1 MACAPLSAP
10 APAIEFKRLGARTK
24 IPSAK
29 KPRHKHPLTA
39 TVAGG
44 SPLKLRAKLP
54 LQLNLPLRRKLSTRG
69 RDWFSCTSTS
79 SCEYPSINSSG
90 IIINWGMCNFK
101 WFRRW
106 YIIIPWS
113 WTSRMVSIYLVLCL
127 SFAAEARDIP
137 HYPFDY
143 HACENVRS
151 YYAGMEDLRGEALQ
165 KKLNSI
171 IARHHPLSYKE
182 VWEALKILD
191 AADADKPEASLEVVE
206 IYSLR
211 VVSKLLAGKPEGWNR
226 EHLWPR
232 SYGLMSGPSLTDLHN
247 IRPADV
253 NVNSSRGNKFYGECH
268 VSSSNCRKPAT
279 RESAF
284 DTEADKERWAPPR
297 QVRGDIARAI
307 MYMAVCYGVN
317 QSGRGLNLHLS
328 DSPNIANKEMGMLS
342 TLLKWNEIDPPSR
355 EEKLRNERICIK
367 YQHNRNPFVDHPEY
381 ANRIWKHVVPR
392 H

>member
-1 MACAPLSAP
+1 MSTIIDNDLSGVGDILYDWSVTVPGDGDRGASE
-10 APAIEFKRLGARTK
+10 AAISEQTRRQWKPNNEGKRCFLMIGF
-24 IPSAK
+24 AK
-29 KPRHKHPLTA
+29 
-39 TVAGG
+39 
-44 SPLKLRAKLP
+44 
-54 LQLNLPLRRKLSTRG
+54 Q
-69 RDWFSCTSTS
+69 
-79 SCEYPSINSSG
+79 
-90 IIINWGMCNFK
+90 
-101 WFRRW
+101 
-106 YIIIPWS
+106 
-113 WTSRMVSIYLVLCL
+113 
-127 SFAAEARDIP
+127 
-137 HYPFDY
+137 
-143 HACENVRS
+143 
-151 YYAGMEDLRGEALQ
+151 
-165 KKLNSI
+165 
-171 IARHHPLSYKE
+171 

-191 AADADKPEASLEVVE
+191 AADVDKPGASSEVVE

-392 H
+392 R

>member
-1 MACAPLSAP
+1 
-10 APAIEFKRLGARTK
+10 
-24 IPSAK
+24 
-29 KPRHKHPLTA
+29 
-39 TVAGG
+39 
-44 SPLKLRAKLP
+44 
-54 LQLNLPLRRKLSTRG
+54 
-69 RDWFSCTSTS
+69 
-79 SCEYPSINSSG
+79 
-90 IIINWGMCNFK
+90 MCNFK

-171 IARHHPLSYKE
+171 IARHHSLSYKE

-191 AADADKPEASLEVVE
+191 AADVDKPEASSEVVE

-211 VVSKLLAGKPEGWNR
+211 VVLKLLAGKPEGWNR

-328 DSPNIANKEMGMLS
+328 DSPNIDTERSYLVVLLISLFVAPWAIAELYILNKVTQL
-342 TLLKWNEIDPPSR
+342 
-355 EEKLRNERICIK
+355 
-367 YQHNRNPFVDHPEY
+367 
-381 ANRIWKHVVPR
+381 
-392 H
+392 

>member
-1 MACAPLSAP
+1 MACASASA
-10 APAIEFKRLGARTK
+10 APVIEFKRLGACRKSSST
-24 IPSAK
+24 K

-44 SPLKLRAKLP
+44 APLKLKAKLP
-54 LQLNLPLRRKLSTRG
+54 LELNLPLRRKLSTRG
-69 RDWFSCTSTS
+69 RDWLSDD
-79 SCEYPSINSSG
+79 
-90 IIINWGMCNFK
+90 
-101 WFRRW
+101 WF
-106 YIIIPWS
+106 
-113 WTSRMVSIYLVLCL
+113 
-127 SFAAEARDIP
+127 AK
-137 HYPFDY
+137 
-143 HACENVRS
+143 
-151 YYAGMEDLRGEALQ
+151 Q
-165 KKLNSI
+165 
-171 IARHHPLSYKE
+171 

-191 AADADKPEASLEVVE
+191 AADVDKPEASSEVVE

-211 VVSKLLAGKPEGWNR
+211 IVSKLLAGKPEGWNR

-307 MYMAVCYGVN
+307 MYMAVCMGSIN
-317 QSGRGLNLHLS
+317 LAEALIFTSLILQTLILRG
-328 DSPNIANKEMGMLS
+328 PI
-342 TLLKWNEIDPPSR
+342 
-355 EEKLRNERICIK
+355 
-367 YQHNRNPFVDHPEY
+367 
-381 ANRIWKHVVPR
+381 
-392 H
+392 